1 MVLTAWSYIWNVETA
16 AQGWYRDPY
25 GVHEDR
31 YFSAGMAT
39 KLVRD
44 AGREA
49 YDPPPDLPLPDGDL
63 VPAGRT
69 EGADDGPVPPALSE
83 KTERAAFDFFDQFP
97 KR

>member
-1 MVLTAWSYIWNVETA
+1 VETA

-25 GVHEDR
+25 GVHEVR
-31 YFSAGMAT
+31 YFSAGVAT

-49 YDPPPDLPLPDGDL
+49 YDPPPDFPLPDGDL
-63 VPAGRT
+63 APTGTDAG
-69 EGADDGPVPPALSE
+69 GPLPPTLSE
-83 KTERAAFDFFDQFP
+83 KTEQAAFDFFDQFP